1 MNPEKAPQDRELVKK
16 VKTRS
21 CMPCFKKT
29 VRPSMVLNIIM

>member
-16 VKTRS
+16 KLRHVLV
-21 CMPCFKKT
+21 CHFKKT